1 MTQDS
6 QFDPLDSANP
16 AHLSEASAA
25 SSGASSASGTTND
38 FAANNTAQQKP
49 PFQIHKIYVKD
60 CTFEMPAGSQVF
72 TKEWRP
78 ELSVQIGTVS
88 KPLAEEN
95 THEVT
100 LEVKCEVK
108 SGGELA
114 FKLELKQ
121 SGIFAV
127 HGLELAQLHH
137 TLGAFCPSVLYP
149 YARECICD
157 FVLKAGFP
165 QLNLAPINFDVLY
178 QQELINKNQK
188 PEAERQ
194 TVH

>member
-6 QFDPLDSANP
+6 QLDPAHSDFSQQAASESTNSSSSSNDFSANN
-16 AHLSEASAA
+16 S
-25 SSGASSASGTTND
+25 T
-38 FAANNTAQQKP
+38 QQKP
-49 PFQIHKIYVKD
+49 PFQIHKIYIKD
-60 CTFEMPAGSQVF
+60 CTFEMPAGTSIF
-72 TKEWRP
+72 TKEWKP

-121 SGIFAV
+121 AGIFAV

-137 TLGAFCPSVLYP
+137 TLGAFCPSILYP

-157 FVLKAGFP
+157 VILKAGFP

-178 QQELINKNQK
+178 QQELTNKNKQA
-188 PEAERQ
+188 EAQTQ

>member
-6 QFDPLDSANP
+6 QFDPTNSESINSASANT
-16 AHLSEASAA
+16 A
-25 SSGASSASGTTND
+25 SSNASTSGND
-38 FAANNTAQQKP
+38 FVANNTTQQKP

-60 CTFEMPAGSQVF
+60 CTFEMPAGTSIF
-72 TKEWRP
+72 TKEWKP

-108 SGGELA
+108 SAGELA

-121 SGIFAV
+121 SGIFGV

-137 TLGAFCPSVLYP
+137 TLGAFCPSILYP

-157 FVLKAGFP
+157 LVLKAGFP

-178 QQELINKNQK
+178 QQELANKNKQ
-188 PEAERQ
+188 PEAEAQ